1 LYLKKF
7 KISAISIE
15 LSFVFKTK
23 KGSRQELSGPLNYLQ
38 STGFTLLSIDE
49 AEFNLKPYKTSKKY
63 LGQQDFIDELIVY
76 FGK

>member
-1 LYLKKF
+1 MYLKKF